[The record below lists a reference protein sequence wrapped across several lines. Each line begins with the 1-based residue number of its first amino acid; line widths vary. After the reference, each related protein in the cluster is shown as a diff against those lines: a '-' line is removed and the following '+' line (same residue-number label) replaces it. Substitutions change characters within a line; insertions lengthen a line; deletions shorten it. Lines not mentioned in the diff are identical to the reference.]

1 MNGIIVI
8 NKEKNLTSRDIV
20 NKACKYLKTKK
31 IGHTGTLDPIATGV
45 LVLCV
50 GKATKLV
57 ETITSYDKEYIAE
70 VILGL
75 KTDTLDITGNVIKE
89 EKANFSKA
97 KIEKSLT
104 KMLGI
109 YEQTVPIYSAIK
121 VNGKKLYEYARNN
134 EEVVLPTRK
143 VEIKKLE
150 LLEDI
155 TYTDN
160 KTIFKIKCSVTK
172 GTYIR
177 SLINDLAN
185 SLNTIGT
192 MSSLIR
198 TKQGDFIL
206 EDANTLDDLKNNK
219 FKLFTIEE
227 VLDGFP
233 KIEVNDNLYSKI
245 KNGALLKNNYN
256 QDIIAFTK
264 SKKVIAIY
272 KKYDKNPN
280 LIKPWKM
287 FI

>member
-89 EKANFSKA
+89 EKASFSKA

-155 TYTDN
+155 TYTDD

>member
-89 EKANFSKA
+89 EKASFSKA

-155 TYTDN
+155 TYTDD

-198 TKQGDFIL
+198 TKQGNFIL

>member
-89 EKANFSKA
+89 EKASFSKA

-155 TYTDN
+155 TYTDD

-198 TKQGDFIL
+198 TKQGNFIL

-272 KKYDKNPN
+272 KKCDKNPN